1 MARRVSEHQFQAGDV
16 TLNYAVGGSAGP
28 RMVMLH
34 GLGARWQAF
43 VPLVLPLVQEWRLY
57 LLDLRGHG
65 QSGRA
70 PGRYTLADFAGDAG
84 TFIEHLVTPPVVLY
98 GHSLGGWV
106 ALELAARRPEL
117 VRAAIVGDTALYPEH
132 LDPDL
137 AISYLSDLPI
147 AMRSLAK
154 SLAQLDP
161 DVMRAFRTG
170 DLTKDYAPERV
181 LSRIDCPVLLLQA
194 DPQLGGLMSDSD
206 VARGLALL
214 QYGSHAS
221 FPGLG
226 HGLHV
231 ENAEPVLEAVT
242 RFLSNLPPATG

>member
-1 MARRVSEHQFQAGDV
+1 MARRVGEHQFQAGDV
-16 TLNYAVGGSAGP
+16 TLNYAVSGSSGP
-28 RMVMLH
+28 RMVLLH

-43 VPLVLPLVQEWRLY
+43 APLVSPLAQEWRLY

-65 QSGRA
+65 LSGRA

-117 VRAAIVGDTALYPEH
+117 VRAVIVGDTALYTEH

-161 DVMRAFRTG
+161 DVMRAFRAG
-170 DLTKDYAPERV
+170 ELTKDYAPERV

-214 QYGSHAS
+214 RHGSHAC

-242 RFLSNLPPATG
+242 RFLATLPAEAR